1 MHFVIIGNG
10 VAGTTAAF
18 AIREREPDA
27 SITLIGGETDYFF
40 SRTALMYG
48 FLDRLSIRDM
58 EPYERR
64 VYDRKKIRRV
74 RDIVA
79 DLDGNAR
86 TIVLKSGGLVSY
98 DRLLIATGSVPGS
111 ASWKG
116 LDEVR
121 SGVVNFVSAQ
131 DLQQCERCAA
141 SARNAVVV
149 GGGLIGIE
157 LVECLRH
164 HGIAV
169 TFMIRE
175 PWYWPVALGGEEAE
189 MITAH
194 MRQHGV
200 DVRLNETVAEI
211 RADRTGRVSAVLTE
225 SGLELSCELL
235 GIAIGVRPAIDWL
248 RSVTTPPRLQRGVQ
262 VNQSFETSL
271 DNVWAA
277 GDCTEIDLPG
287 RPPLVEQIWY
297 SARRQGELAAH
308 AMLGDAV
315 LYEPPIFY
323 NSAKFF
329 DIEYTT
335 VGAVMKAP
343 ADATSFFHRLPGR
356 DISVRIVEHQGA
368 VIGFNMLGS
377 RWDHTILERWIQ
389 ERRPLDYVW
398 SRLAEAQF
406 DVEFGRAQIGAAG

>member
-27 SITLIGGETDYFF
+27 SVTLIGGETDYFF

-48 FLDRLSIRDM
+48 FMDRLSIRDM
-58 EPYERR
+58 EPFERK

-74 RDIVA
+74 RDIVT
-79 DLDGNAR
+79 DLDANSR
-86 TIVLKSGGLVSY
+86 TIVLKSGSSVSY

-111 ASWKG
+111 APWTG

-131 DLQQCERCAA
+131 DLEQCERYAA

-157 LVECLRH
+157 LVECLQH

-169 TFMIRE
+169 TFLIRE

-189 MITAH
+189 MIADH
-194 MRQHGV
+194 MRRHGV
-200 DVRLNETVAEI
+200 DVRLKETVGEI
-211 RADRTGRVSAVLTE
+211 RADATGRVSAVVTE

-235 GIAIGVRPAIDWL
+235 GVAIGVRPAINWL
-248 RSVTTPPRLQRGVQ
+248 RNVATPPSLQRGVQ

-271 DNVWAA
+271 ESVWAA
-277 GDCTEIDLPG
+277 GDCAEIAFPG

-315 LYEPPIFY
+315 QYEPPIFY

-335 VGAVMKAP
+335 VGAVMNAP
-343 ADATSFFHRLPGR
+343 ADAISFFQRTPGH
-356 DISVRIVEHQGA
+356 DISIRIVEHHGA

-377 RWDHTILERWIQ
+377 RWNHTILERWIH
-389 ERRPLDYVW
+389 ERRPLEYVR

-406 DVEFGRAQIGAAG
+406 DGEFGRAQIGAAG